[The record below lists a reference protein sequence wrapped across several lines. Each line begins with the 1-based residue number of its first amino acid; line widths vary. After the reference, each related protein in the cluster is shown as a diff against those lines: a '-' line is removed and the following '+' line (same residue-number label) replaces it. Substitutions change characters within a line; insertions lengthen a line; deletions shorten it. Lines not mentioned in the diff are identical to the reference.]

1 MKKELSEYT
10 SEELR
15 EELRKRSIANRKKYE
30 PKYVEF
36 EGIIE
41 NIYSSKHLYTTDFY
55 VSGTH
60 PLFQGMKHQ
69 FRLKQPLFK
78 KDTAPKI
85 GDKVLLRYK
94 ETKRDTKY
102 NHLFDFCNAKI
113 IKVL

>member
-1 MKKELSEYT
+1 MKDLNEYT
-10 SEELR
+10 TEELR
-15 EELRKRSIANRKKYE
+15 AELRKRSLANRKKYE

-36 EGIIE
+36 EGIVE
-41 NIYSSKHLYTTDFY
+41 NIYSSKLLYTTGFD

-60 PLFQGMKHQ
+60 HLFQGRNHT

-94 ETKRDTKY
+94 ETKKGKKY
-102 NHLFDFCNAKI
+102 NHIFDFADAKI